1 MNTVNPSAPRTMR
14 VNETWIP
21 ISRTTRGGDGV
32 VGLYPAWLWLM
43 LFVPTGIALGA
54 IGLEFLERFL
64 VSGDVTPGH
73 MRDSV

>member
-1 MNTVNPSAPRTMR
+1 M
-14 VNETWIP
+14 
-21 ISRTTRGGDGV
+21 
-32 VGLYPAWLWLM
+32 GLYPAWLWLM